1 MSRRLICVLT
11 NTEGALIISA
21 DRGLARSSS
30 GTAMMRDTGIIGM
43 ISMKPTKNGGTGLKV
58 TGAGG
63 MIVEVMIIGVMT
75 IMKVTGINKLIIG
88 RKYLYGPLQL

>member
-1 MSRRLICVLT
+1 
-11 NTEGALIISA
+11 
-21 DRGLARSSS
+21 
-30 GTAMMRDTGIIGM
+30 
-43 ISMKPTKNGGTGLKV
+43 V